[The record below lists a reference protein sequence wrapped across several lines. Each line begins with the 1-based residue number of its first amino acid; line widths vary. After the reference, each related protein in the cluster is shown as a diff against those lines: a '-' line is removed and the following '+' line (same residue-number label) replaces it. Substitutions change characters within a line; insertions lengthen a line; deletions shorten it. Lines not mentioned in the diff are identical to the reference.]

1 MILDGLT
8 LLSTMFLFCM
18 PKFRRYVHAK
28 SNTWVFYYF
37 CTYDY
42 LDTSQYHHH
51 QNSLATGLRKWDSL
65 LLTEPRTC
73 IKSMET
79 PSKRRC
85 LSGSSYPE
93 IDLHARRAQNDFRL
107 KSIFESIF
115 EKYGKD
121 FDGIGDEI
129 DMETGEIVV
138 NNGHIM
144 GMTNERDVGDAE
156 GSSEELG
163 SPDDE
168 GEHSSTEYSE
178 KHVEALR
185 PFKTGDAAVMEE
197 SQISEQSD
205 FDADS
210 LIGDVPTESLLDQLG
225 KKSRRAVSIPT
236 DDDEDE
242 LASSDIEGASHSTDV
257 LGARKRWCFHQD
269 KPTFADEPAIEPA
282 WRAPPLPK
290 IALFEKER
298 EDVGLTSVDNMRD
311 CSDDERAGISLWTPE
326 VKKRPLRR
334 RESANSTSRR
344 SLSFARGQENNVDGM
359 LSDLSSS
366 EPAVRRIVKWTHEEE
381 QLLVL
386 LKTTTNLSGPAMEP
400 YFPGRQGNVIGSHWT
415 YMITH
420 GKARPK
426 PRVPDRL
433 DRGTSL
439 SSLSPSIN
447 SLAPD
452 GTRQESPNHDIISRA
467 NNPQTV
473 QQQQDVLFPETGS
486 LVLSSSRALGQLG
499 DPHMKTQYRVGRDHG
514 SPSGYTVENPILIS
528 GEIGAHIG
536 YMMGEPFSSA
546 KDCET
551 KEDFIMD
558 ELSDGANEP
567 SPRTSDHYHLAGK
580 VHNRSDQSS
589 IYRDQ
594 EEILR
599 TKGADSP
606 EAFARSKFDAAC
618 HVNGGYKTADPAYQ
632 AKSYE
637 SYAHT
642 NQSRCLSK
650 PLEIKD
656 DIVMRNL
663 AFSSQGLEAV
673 SENGCETWVS
683 YSTASIKAEP
693 DFEDRDPISDST
705 VPLRLYP
712 RGAATIEASFSP
724 HELKTKHSM
733 LPQEDSIPRTAED
746 VIQKKRS
753 TAKGRQKT
761 RPTNLVSTA
770 SAQPPTNS
778 KRSASQ
784 EPNVGIT
791 SNTFNKRQIIQVV
804 IPLAATSN
812 VIRKSGGKERSP
824 LSHPH
829 TRPLLAN
836 METDDSALIRQL
848 SATAESTPAA
858 SGPGLPDP
866 EILVIRTPT
875 RSPSAGAAAAES
887 QYAASAS
894 FVLNDVRSSLG
905 PEIADSQPLSTTPAV
920 PCPALELGGEATNP
934 IILDTESQSS
944 RMAPGVAPSERKNP
958 KNPTKTIN
966 LDSDSRSLRLTPGP
980 VTIARNRIEEATE
993 SDIVE
998 CGSRP
1003 LSMRLSAA
1011 RSRLK
1016 KVKKEIIADS
1026 FSSIWTAIDDY
1037 SEDELSYL

>member
-1 MILDGLT
+1 
-8 LLSTMFLFCM
+8 
-18 PKFRRYVHAK
+18 
-28 SNTWVFYYF
+28 
-37 CTYDY
+37 
-42 LDTSQYHHH
+42 
-51 QNSLATGLRKWDSL
+51 
-65 LLTEPRTC
+65 
-73 IKSMET
+73 MET
-79 PSKRRC
+79 PSKKRR

-138 NNGHIM
+138 NNGHIL
-144 GMTNERDVGDAE
+144 GMTNERDVGDAG

-163 SPDDE
+163 SSDDD
-168 GEHSSTEYSE
+168 GEHSSTGYSE
-178 KHVEALR
+178 EHVEALR
-185 PFKTGDAAVMEE
+185 PYKTGDVAVMEE
-197 SQISEQSD
+197 PQVSEHSD

-210 LIGDVPTESLLDQLG
+210 LIGDVPAESHLG

-236 DDDEDE
+236 DDEEDE
-242 LASSDIEGASHSTDV
+242 LASSDIEWASHSKDV
-257 LGARKRWCFHQD
+257 LGARKHWCFHQD

-290 IALFEKER
+290 IALFETER
-298 EDVGLTSVDNMRD
+298 EDVELTSVDDMRC

-326 VKKRPLRR
+326 VNKRPRRR
-334 RESANSTSRR
+334 RESASSTSRR
-344 SLSFARGQENNVDGM
+344 SRSFARGQENNAGGT
-359 LSDLSSS
+359 LSDLSNS
-366 EPAVRRIVKWTHEEE
+366 EPVIRKIVKWTHAEEE
-381 QLLVL
+381 LLIL

-400 YFPGRQGNVIGSHWT
+400 YFPGRQGNVIGSHWN

-420 GKARPK
+420 GKASPK
-426 PRVPDRL
+426 SKVPKRS
-433 DRGTSL
+433 DRGTLL

-452 GTRQESPNHDIISRA
+452 GTRQESPNQDTISRA

-473 QQQQDVLFPETGS
+473 QQQQNVVFPETGS
-486 LVLSSSRALGQLG
+486 LVRSSSRALEQLG
-499 DPHMKTQYRVGRDHG
+499 DPQMKTHYRVGCDHG

-528 GEIGAHIG
+528 GEIGSHIG

-551 KEDFIMD
+551 KEDYTMD
-558 ELSDGANEP
+558 GPSDGANEP
-567 SPRTSDHYHLAGK
+567 STRTSDHYHLVGK

-589 IYRDQ
+589 IYMDQ
-594 EEILR
+594 GEVIR
-599 TKGADSP
+599 TKRADSP
-606 EAFARSKFDAAC
+606 EAFVRSKFDNAC

-632 AKSYE
+632 AKSHE
-637 SYAHT
+637 SYANT

-650 PLEIKD
+650 SLEIKD
-656 DIVMRNL
+656 DIVMRSL
-663 AFSSQGLEAV
+663 TLSSQGLEAV
-673 SENGCETWVS
+673 SENGCENWVTD
-683 YSTASIKAEP
+683 STASIKAEP
-693 DFEDRDPISDST
+693 DFKGGDPIGDST
-705 VPLRLYP
+705 VPLGVYP
-712 RGAATIEASFSP
+712 RSVTTIEALVSP
-724 HELKTKHSM
+724 HELETKHSR
-733 LPQEDSIPRTAED
+733 LPQEDSITRTAED
-746 VIQKKRS
+746 VIQTKRS
-753 TAKGRQKT
+753 TAEGRQKT

-778 KRSASQ
+778 KRNASQ
-784 EPNVGIT
+784 EPNVRVT
-791 SNTFNKRQIIQVV
+791 SNTFNKRQIVQVV

-812 VIRKSGGKERSP
+812 VIRKSGGTEPSP

-829 TRPLLAN
+829 TKSLLAN
-836 METDDSALIRQL
+836 VKTEDSALIRQL

-858 SGPGLPDP
+858 SSPDLPDP

-905 PEIADSQPLSTTPAV
+905 PEIADSQPLSTTPAI
-920 PCPALELGGEATNP
+920 PSPALELEGEATNP

-958 KNPTKTIN
+958 KKATKTIN
-966 LDSDSRSLRLTPGP
+966 LDSDPRPLRLTPGS
-980 VTIARNRIEEATE
+980 VTLARNRVEEATE
-993 SDIVE
+993 SNIVE